1 MLSRVKEFLKDSSL
15 YGLSQVLGQLIGFF
29 LIPVYTKHLSPE
41 DYAVITL
48 LGFYTLFYK
57 PIAQL
62 GVSGAVFR
70 FVGFSKDTADE
81 ERIIATAAKTILV
94 SSLLIVALSFIF
106 FDSLTS
112 VILSSNNYQEVFLI
126 TILTS
131 FFAVLYQFPFN
142 VLRIKRQMMRIFWLN
157 TFFLVTTIILTIYF
171 VVVLQMKIPG
181 VVYASF
187 ISTVVSFILSLFVT
201 KIKLSTA
208 FDRTYFK
215 QMLTHGLPNVPH
227 HLQTILMM
235 MFAQYALSKLLTQA
249 DLGLYSIAWRFCLP
263 FQLVVTTIHSS
274 WSAYKF
280 HIYKTE
286 PAPQATLGFFCFV
299 TGLGYI
305 FIYFLTALFGGYL
318 LEFMSDERF
327 HEASAF
333 LPYIALIPLFN
344 GIYFIFS
351 TGVTFGLKQNWAP
364 LISLC
369 GLIATISLS
378 YILIPTLGVEGAGIA
393 TSLGWLVM
401 AIVMYF
407 YSQNL
412 YQIEY
417 SIYSMLIVLVLV
429 IMFTGA
435 FLIYEPNL
443 LIRLCSVLIVF
454 TITFVMLPANYKTKL
469 RLFAAPFFRLKK

>member
-1 MLSRVKEFLKDSSL
+1 M

-62 GVSGAVFR
+62 GVFGAVFR
-70 FVGFSKDTADE
+70 FVGFSKQVEEE

-94 SSLLIVALSFIF
+94 SSLLIVVLSFVF
-106 FDSLTS
+106 FDVLANI
-112 VILSSNNYQEVFLI
+112 ILSSNNYQEVFLI

-131 FFAVLYQFPFN
+131 FFSVLYQFPFN
-142 VLRIKRQMMRIFWLN
+142 VLRIKRQMMKIFWLN
-157 TFFLVTTIILTIYF
+157 TFFLASTIMLTIYF

-187 ISTVVSFILSLFVT
+187 ISTVASFILLLFVT
-201 KIKLSTA
+201 KIKLSPS
-208 FDRTYFK
+208 FDKTYFK

-286 PAPQATLGFFCFV
+286 QAPQATLGFFCFV
-299 TGLGYI
+299 TGVGYI
-305 FIYFLTALFGGYL
+305 FIYLITALFGGYI
-318 LEFMSDERF
+318 LEFMTDETF
-327 HEASAF
+327 HGASAY
-333 LPYIALIPLFN
+333 LPFIALIPLFN
-344 GIYFIFS
+344 GLYFVFS

-364 LISLC
+364 LISLV
-369 GLIATISLS
+369 GIVVTVSLS
-378 YILIPTLGVEGAGIA
+378 FILIPIYKVEGAAFA
-393 TSLGWLVM
+393 TSMGWLIM
-401 AIVMYF
+401 AFGVF
-407 YSQNL
+407 LYSQKIYRIDYEIL
-412 YQIEY
+412 RT
-417 SIYSMLIVLVLV
+417 SILLVVVLIFVFLTNSSHFGFFLRFCFL
-429 IMFTGA
+429 FTGLLIG
-435 FLIYEPNL
+435 FLMLPVKYRRKWNEQLKRGINL
-443 LIRLCSVLIVF
+443 LSS
-454 TITFVMLPANYKTKL
+454 
-469 RLFAAPFFRLKK
+469 